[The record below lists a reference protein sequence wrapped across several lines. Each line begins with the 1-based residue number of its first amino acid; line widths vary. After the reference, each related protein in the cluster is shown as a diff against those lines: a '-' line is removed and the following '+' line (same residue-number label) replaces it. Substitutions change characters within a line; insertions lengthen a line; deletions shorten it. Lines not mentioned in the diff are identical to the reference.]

1 MMPEWA
7 YMLGLALTAVLAAGI
22 AAAGAADETLEEKR
36 NEEIGGRRHG
46 RR

>member
-1 MMPEWA
+1 MTPTWVIVLSMWLFA
-7 YMLGLALTAVLAAGI
+7 ALAGVILMAGVV
-22 AAAGAADETLEEKR
+22 DETLEEKR